1 MLRSVIKSITTTT
14 TINGKCRHCYQFDE
28 TVEQLVSASP
38 LLAKEQYI
46 KRRDRVCAQLHCS
59 ICKDRGVKLENERW
73 YDHVPKLVETSCE
86 GKITILGNQQ
96 VQIDRTVR
104 NNKLD
109 IIICDNVNRTCVL
122 IDFAILGTEC
132 D

>member
-1 MLRSVIKSITTTT
+1 MCAKLHFSI
-14 TINGKCRHCYQFDE
+14 Y
-28 TVEQLVSASP
+28 
-38 LLAKEQYI
+38 
-46 KRRDRVCAQLHCS
+46 
-59 ICKDRGVKLENERW
+59 KDRGVKLENKRW

-86 GKITILGNQQ
+86 GKVAILGNQQ
-96 VQIDRTVR
+96 VQINRTVP

-122 IDFAILGTEC
+122 IDVAILGTEC